1 MSGRNTSTT
10 ADRNTSNQLPSIKEA
25 KKAQKVTDYSSDGKQ
40 NDKERKNFTP
50 RYESEQ
56 DPLQAQNEEIL
67 PLKSKKSIDVK
78 SSKVLGIPKSSSTI
92 N

>member
-67 PLKSKKSIDVK
+67 PLKSKKSIV
-78 SSKVLGIPKSSSTI
+78 SQSRSLVS
-92 N
+92 